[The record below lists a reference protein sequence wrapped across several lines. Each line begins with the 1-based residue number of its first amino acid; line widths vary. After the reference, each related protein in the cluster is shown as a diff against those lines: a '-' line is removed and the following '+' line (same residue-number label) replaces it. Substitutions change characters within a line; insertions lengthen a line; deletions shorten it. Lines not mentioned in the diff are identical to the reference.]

1 MNHCTYEK
9 LESQIAQKNE
19 EILQKDN
26 NFNETKSGI
35 NYNRLKRINSDK
47 DEIKNKRHFLQELED
62 IKILNIKISKILWL
76 YYYLSDNKLEEFD
89 KDAEE
94 EYVKR
99 KNKTKKPKNESDN
112 DEFEE
117 EYEGK
122 KIRE

>member
-1 MNHCTYEK
+1 MENIK
-9 LESQIAQKNE
+9 L
-19 EILQKDN
+19 
-26 NFNETKSGI
+26 
-35 NYNRLKRINSDK
+35 
-47 DEIKNKRHFLQELED
+47 
-62 IKILNIKISKILWL
+62 LNIKINKILWL
-76 YYYLSDNKLEEFD
+76 YYYLSDNKVEEFD

-99 KNKTKKPKNESDN
+99 KNKTKKPKNEFDN